1 MGKKKTWLD
10 KKTGKAS
17 LIDESG
23 NEVASVTIP
32 CDEKGGEVL
41 SVSLIA
47 LQMINEV
54 NGGGLDWKI
63 SSSVSKGLSAAFDS
77 TNGDGE
83 KKTLFGRKIIWERG
97 NEA

>member
-23 NEVASVTIP
+23 KEVASVMLP
-32 CDEKGGEVL
+32 CEGDGGDVF

-54 NGGGLDWKI
+54 NGGELDWKI
-63 SSSVSKGLSAAFDS
+63 SRSVSKGVSAAFDS
-77 TNGDGE
+77 NGDGE